1 MSEIL
6 LLQIKANGSW
16 RHVADFPAAHRDQL
30 KAAIVQMSPLF
41 SRMAKWRIA
50 TAENLALEHLLP
62 DPSGAL
68 VWNLSALGCT
78 PACIRA

>member
-1 MSEIL
+1 MSNTL
-6 LLQIKANGSW
+6 LLQINANGSW
-16 RHVADFPAAHRDQL
+16 IHVADFPAAHRDQL
-30 KAAIVQMSPLF
+30 KAAIVQLSALF
-41 SRMAKWRIA
+41 SGMAFLRIA

-68 VWNLSALGCT
+68 VWHLSALGCT